1 MLKGDCLNAQSQD
14 MFVILKT
21 KGYHFKMASGR
32 RWDKTPHWP
41 ALQCYVFMF
50 WILQS
55 QSLCS
60 PAISTEIF
68 PRCPQYPPAPHF
80 LVSPRLHSP
89 AGTVHTGHGRQRSAL
104 HCCLLASCSVF
115 CCSGTKTVDSI
126 TVTVECCCHVHFGV
140 S

>member
-1 MLKGDCLNAQSQD
+1 MLKGDCLKAQSQD

-60 PAISTEIF
+60 YSKMLDAFSHWE
-68 PRCPQYPPAPHF
+68 C
-80 LVSPRLHSP
+80 LWN
-89 AGTVHTGHGRQRSAL
+89 SA
-104 HCCLLASCSVF
+104 F
-115 CCSGTKTVDSI
+115 T
-126 TVTVECCCHVHFGV
+126 
-140 S
+140 